1 MRRGN
6 KHAPI
11 RVFTRQSLM
20 CGSRPTSGQR
30 EGRGPAH
37 LTQRPGPWEPVSGR
51 RGRAAGRWRLTH
63 LLPQPPL
70 GNDAPAHIHAA
81 LAGAGGGRGREPRPV
96 PGRGAACVST
106 PRAGTR
112 RRPSGCACPPTHPHR
127 CRPCARPSTRPQG
140 RGRGHS
146 SWPSSGVE
154 GAQCGLWGA
163 SPLLAVLW
171 PVPTARP
178 GPTCHTAHGR
188 RLLPVEDSGVQRL
201 TLGGPSPPGRFA
213 RELFPSFLRL
223 PL

>member
-1 MRRGN
+1 
-6 KHAPI
+6 
-11 RVFTRQSLM
+11 M

-112 RRPSGCACPPTHPHR
+112 RRPSGCARPPTHPHR
-127 CRPCARPSTRPQG
+127 CRPCARRSTRPQG

-154 GAQCGLWGA
+154 GAQCGLWGGQPPSRGAVAGPHSQAGPDLSHCSRQA
-163 SPLLAVLW
+163 SAARGGLRGSASDGRGPIPAWALRQRAVSVILQVAPL
-171 PVPTARP
+171 
-178 GPTCHTAHGR
+178 
-188 RLLPVEDSGVQRL
+188 
-201 TLGGPSPPGRFA
+201 SPYRSLY
-213 RELFPSFLRL
+213 R
-223 PL
+223 

>member
-11 RVFTRQSLM
+11 CVFTRQSDVRFTPHVWAA
-20 CGSRPTSGQR
+20 GGA
-30 EGRGPAH
+30 GPCPPHAAA
-37 LTQRPGPWEPVSGR
+37 
-51 RGRAAGRWRLTH
+51 RAVGACLWSPRQGGGRWRLMH

-106 PRAGTR
+106 QRAGTH
-112 RRPSGCACPPTHPHR
+112 RRPSGCARPPTHPHR
-127 CRPCARPSTRPQG
+127 CRPCARRSTRPQG

-154 GAQCGLWGA
+154 GHSVAFGGPAPFSRCCGR
-163 SPLLAVLW
+163 SPQ
-171 PVPTARP
+171 PGRARP
-178 GPTCHTAHGR
+178 VTLLTAGICCPWR
-188 RLLPVEDSGVQRL
+188 
-201 TLGGPSPPGRFA
+201 TPGF
-213 RELFPSFLRL
+213 SV
-223 PL
+223 